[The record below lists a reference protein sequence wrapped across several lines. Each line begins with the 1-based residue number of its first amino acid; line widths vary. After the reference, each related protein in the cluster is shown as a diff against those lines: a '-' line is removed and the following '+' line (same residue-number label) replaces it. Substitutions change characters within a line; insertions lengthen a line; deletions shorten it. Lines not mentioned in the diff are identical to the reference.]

1 MDEIEKDLFHLYEE
15 MLGDVQ
21 QVAKTISNHKYDI
34 MDVSERYLGWYA
46 KDAY

>member
-21 QVAKTISNHKYDI
+21 QVLRQKQY
-34 MDVSERYLGWYA
+34 R
-46 KDAY
+46 